1 MTWSVVARDAASGA
15 YGVIVST
22 KAFAVGS
29 LCPFARSGIG
39 ALATQAL
46 VNVTYGPRGLRLLGE
61 GLAAA
66 DVLRLLLAA
75 DAGRETRQLH
85 LIDATGG
92 NAAHTG
98 GDCVPWCGHLVADTV
113 SVAGNMLA
121 GPKVV
126 EDTLASYQRSTG
138 LAFPARLIQAMDA
151 GQAAGG
157 DKRGRQ
163 SAALIIYSTEEY
175 ADIDLRVD
183 DHPDPLIELRRLY
196 GVFNGQPAAF
206 KRCLATRA
214 DPAGI
219 FDRAKIEEIVARSL
233 ATSAAS

>member
-1 MTWSVVARDAASGA
+1 MTWSVVAREEKTGA
-15 YGVIVST
+15 FGVIVST

-29 LCPFARSGIG
+29 LCPFAKSGVG

-61 GLAAA
+61 GVAAE
-66 DVLRLLLAA
+66 DVVRLLIGA
-75 DAGRETRQLH
+75 DAGQRTRQLH
-85 LIDATGG
+85 VLDAQGR

-98 GDCVPWCGHLVADTV
+98 SDCVAWCGHLVADKV

-121 GPKVV
+121 GPKVI
-126 EDTLASYQRSTG
+126 EDTAAAYQRG
-138 LAFPARLIQAMDA
+138 AGNPFPERLMAAMDA
-151 GQAAGG
+151 GQEAGG

-163 SAALIIYSTEEY
+163 SAALIVYTSEDY

-183 DHPDPLIELRRLY
+183 DHADPLIELRRLY
-196 GVFNGQPAAF
+196 GVFNGRAQAF

-214 DPAGI
+214 NPTGI
-219 FDRAKIEEIVARSL
+219 FDREEIEEIIARAA
-233 ATSAAS
+233 ATAS